1 MPLSRRAPLVALAL
15 VSIACG
21 SVAVSLEEGPRRYT
35 ADDYEDVYER
45 WTRTVDEFHIGNL
58 EQVIRATATF
68 QSWDFRWAYVVR
80 YAHDFRFST
89 MQRTRMLEHALR
101 DAQEHH
107 RFFLTMSG
115 RYRREADLT
124 GEQRAW
130 RVLLVNADGDEV
142 EPDRI
147 ERVSRPGAAERIYF
161 PTVSPYRL
169 TFRLSFPVRDP
180 RSGQPFLQPHHRY
193 FTLRFAGALGAV
205 DLRWNIFGSGRH
217 ARRG

>member
-1 MPLSRRAPLVALAL
+1 M
-15 VSIACG
+15 SIACG